1 MMLGCYNN
9 NEDRHDVG
17 LLLQLSNEDKQD
29 VGLLLQLNNKD
40 IHDVRLLLQLNKQ
53 KQNKKPRKCGFALLV
68 QSKQPRYSR
77 SRTLITVSRP
87 AKIIIILHNAK
98 TIQ

>member
-1 MMLGCYNN
+1 MMLGCYYN
-9 NEDRHDVG
+9 NEDKYDVG
-17 LLLQLSNEDKQD
+17 LLLQLNNEDKQD
-29 VGLLLQLNNKD
+29 VGLL
-40 IHDVRLLLQLNKQ
+40 IQLNKN
-53 KQNKKPRKCGFALLV
+53 KNKKTRKYGFALLL

-77 SRTLITVSRP
+77 SRTLITVNRP